1 MYFGFDEIG
10 EKIHLINITIK
21 ADQVPADKADEL
33 LAAHRDWFGAQAQA
47 GNFLLVG
54 PYRDKGMAG
63 LVIAQANSRADLDGL
78 LVKDAYYPDMATYEV
93 HEFQANIIAENITDY
108 RGK

>member
-1 MYFGFDEIG
+1 MY
-10 EKIHLINITIK
+10 LIDITIK

-33 LAAHRDWFGAQAQA
+33 LSGHHAWFSAQAQA

-54 PYRDKGMAG
+54 PYRDKAMAG
-63 LVIAQANSRADLDGL
+63 LVIAQANSRAELDDL
-78 LVKDAYYPDMATYEV
+78 VAKDAYYPDMATYDI
-93 HEFQANIIAENITDY
+93 HEFQANIIVENITDY